1 MANNPDSTYDS
12 TYDFLTRAYRTVKVI
27 ALTSMSFAG
36 VMISL
41 VALDV
46 KISNQGWE
54 LKAPLYLLALIGIPL
69 VLAYGLI
76 LLAMVILLQDNRRA
90 LSFYKSKS
98 KHLEDSLTWL
108 ERIAYTDP
116 ITGIPNSR
124 ALEREIDS
132 DKEER
137 RARCLIVLDLK
148 DFGQVNKRLNDWKG
162 DEYLRNF
169 SRMVT
174 ISNRRNEFLYKKRP
188 PTQKHEEP
196 KAADGTEDVKAFR
209 KNSGGDE
216 FFILLEGTVLDG
228 LGYLN
233 RLQRRAGEF
242 EVMSLR
248 VLGSKQV
255 FPFQFHAGLLAVGRN
270 ESFES
275 VNMRIADFLR
285 LAQDEGNPLRLY
297 WNENE
302 TLDAKPGSIP
312 ERIKSEVEK
321 NFSKAT
327 DVRSG

>member
-1 MANNPDSTYDS
+1 MANNPDSS
-12 TYDFLTRAYRTVKVI
+12 YDFLTRAYGTVKVI
-27 ALTSMSFAG
+27 ALTGMSFAG

-46 KISNQGWE
+46 KISNLWWE
-54 LKAPLYLLALIGIPL
+54 FKVPLYLLALIGIPL
-69 VLAYGLI
+69 VFAYGLI
-76 LLAMVILLQDNRRA
+76 LLAMVIFLRDDISA

-98 KHLEDSLTWL
+98 KNLEDTLTWL
-108 ERIAYTDP
+108 ESIAYTDP
-116 ITGIPNSR
+116 ITGMPNSR

-132 DKEER
+132 EKEEP
-137 RARCLIVLDLK
+137 RARCLILLDLK
-148 DFGQVNKRLNDWKG
+148 DFGQVNKRFNHWKG

-169 SRMVT
+169 SQMVT
-174 ISNRRNEFLYKKRP
+174 ISSRRNEFLYKKRP
-188 PTQKHEEP
+188 PTQKREEP

-233 RLQRRAGEF
+233 RLQRRAVEF
-242 EVMSLR
+242 EDMSLR
-248 VLGSKQV
+248 VLGSKHA
-255 FPFQFHAGLLAVGRN
+255 FQFHAGLLAVGRN

-302 TLDAKPGSIP
+302 TLGAKPGSIP
-312 ERIKSEVEK
+312 ERIKSEAEK
-321 NFSKAT
+321 NFRKAT